1 MWYLLWSGW
10 SITEMAILEDSW
22 HWDWSFNFNLGE
34 LWVKLRID
42 KIQFK
47 FLYWKPISIFDLNF
61 WLTQTSAI
69 AFVKFFNCF
78 WPIYSIVLLIQPL
91 LNWNCLLLLL
101 CKLSTEDPVTFC
113 GAQQVKHCWY
123 LHDKDR
129 GSICRSSYDIYEMS
143 CFGFSSSVLYFSLH
157 WYQTRQIQSILFSL
171 FPLFLHILK
180 FIDRSRLSQHHS
192 DTPEPLIA
200 RDDAR
205 LSISS

>member
-101 CKLSTEDPVTFC
+101 CKLSTEDPITFC

-123 LHDKDR
+123 LHDQDR
-129 GSICRSSYDIYEMS
+129 GSICRSSYDIYTK
-143 CFGFSSSVLYFSLH
+143 CHVLD
-157 WYQTRQIQSILFSL
+157 
-171 FPLFLHILK
+171 FPLQFSIFRYTGIKLDRYNQFYFLCFPFF
-180 FIDRSRLSQHHS
+180 FIS
-192 DTPEPLIA
+192 
-200 RDDAR
+200 
-205 LSISS
+205 